1 MSKEIYRVRGVAGTC
16 WPNKDAAEA
25 VARVHFP
32 HESET
37 LRYSRIYSLRME
49 GAEPTPAQPKQT
61 IAFTVHGFDENRED
75 DTHEYCFSTADEAR
89 AFIKAAEDMPYSDH
103 MTWRRN
109 SIVINDDMEQSLAR
123 LLRDLTDERKENGY
137 DEEGEE
143 A

>member
-1 MSKEIYRVRGVAGTC
+1 MSNEIYRVRGVAGTC

-37 LRYSRIYSLRME
+37 LRYSRIYSLRMD
-49 GAEPTPAQPKQT
+49 GVPTPPKQT

-75 DTHEYCFSTADEAR
+75 DTHEYCFATADEAR
-89 AFIKAAEDMPYSDH
+89 EFVKRADEMPYSEH
-103 MTWRRN
+103 ITWRRN
-109 SIVINDDMEQSLAR
+109 SIVINDDLEQSLAR
-123 LLRDLTDERKENGY
+123 LLRDLTGERDVNGY
-137 DEEGEE
+137 SDDEGEE